1 MKLPNK
7 YGSVYK
13 LSGKRRKPWA
23 VRKTVGWKQISEKMR
38 SYPIYE
44 FIGYYATRTEAL
56 QALADY
62 NENPYDLHFNTI
74 TFEEVYDKW
83 SEEHFKKVSA
93 SNINGYKAAFNTSKS
108 LWKMKFVE
116 IKLDHLQKV
125 IDDSGK
131 NTPTLKKLK
140 IMYGL
145 MYDYAVIHEIV
156 SKDKRDMV
164 RYVDINKPGNPNAYD
179 RKPFSKKAVKLL
191 WSSVGTN
198 EYVSVVLILI
208 YTGLR
213 IGELLDLEKKDIH
226 LDERWFF
233 VKESKTDAGIRE
245 VPIAEKIVPFFE
257 HWMQK
262 DCDHLICTPDEEPF
276 LYRNYY
282 DSYWTPLMQQM
293 NMKHRPHDTRH
304 TCVSLLTEAG
314 VDERI
319 IKKIVGHKG
328 QGVTQMVYT
337 HVDLSYKLEAIN
349 LI

>member
-145 MYDYAVIHEIV
+145 MTMQSFTKLSLKIKEIW
-156 SKDKRDMV
+156 SDMWTLTNQE
-164 RYVDINKPGNPNAYD
+164 IQMHMTENLSA
-179 RKPFSKKAVKLL
+179 KKQSNCCGLL
-191 WSSVGTN
+191 W
-198 EYVSVVLILI
+198 
-208 YTGLR
+208 
-213 IGELLDLEKKDIH
+213 
-226 LDERWFF
+226 
-233 VKESKTDAGIRE
+233 A
-245 VPIAEKIVPFFE
+245 
-257 HWMQK
+257 
-262 DCDHLICTPDEEPF
+262 
-276 LYRNYY
+276 
-282 DSYWTPLMQQM
+282 QM
-293 NMKHRPHDTRH
+293 NM
-304 TCVSLLTEAG
+304 CLL
-314 VDERI
+314 
-319 IKKIVGHKG
+319 
-328 QGVTQMVYT
+328 
-337 HVDLSYKLEAIN
+337 S
-349 LI
+349 